1 MKIYAAGF
9 NAWNQLELEREPNTA
24 EPEDIYTFKEI
35 IEGNAIE
42 APVSRLTY
50 TIVRVDGRFVVAGHG
65 LPDAAEDIGLV
76 YTTAVNGIGEIL
88 RAEPSHNNDKED
100 QTESFGSSLV
110 KYRSLEACKAHDPVQ
125 TWPCRQPVKQV
136 AAFDV
141 GFVILYADGSVAT
154 LGDPRYE
161 DCLGREVDD
170 ANPAD
175 APCGVSELNNLGEP
189 VRKVAA
195 GGYMVTALT
204 TSGGLYVWGMGSVG
218 DQNQSRAIP
227 DICGIPN
234 YVEVDGDADI
244 EDVAV
249 GTSHAIVLTGDAR
262 LLVIG
267 DNRNGQLGLGMDD
280 AACAQ
285 SWTRLHFSSPHLY
298 HPVGVAAGPRSSFV
312 IMSDQ
317 NRRES
322 LPQEK

>member
-1 MKIYAAGF
+1 
-9 NAWNQLELEREPNTA
+9 
-24 EPEDIYTFKEI
+24 
-35 IEGNAIE
+35 
-42 APVSRLTY
+42 
-50 TIVRVDGRFVVAGHG
+50 
-65 LPDAAEDIGLV
+65 
-76 YTTAVNGIGEIL
+76 
-88 RAEPSHNNDKED
+88 
-100 QTESFGSSLV
+100 
-110 KYRSLEACKAHDPVQ
+110 
-125 TWPCRQPVKQV
+125 
-136 AAFDV
+136 
-141 GFVILYADGSVAT
+141 
-154 LGDPRYE
+154 
-161 DCLGREVDD
+161 
-170 ANPAD
+170 
-175 APCGVSELNNLGEP
+175 
-189 VRKVAA
+189 
-195 GGYMVTALT
+195 MVTALT

-267 DNRNGQLGLGMDD
+267 DNRNGQLGLGIDD

-285 SWTRLHFSSPHLY
+285 SWTRLHFSSPYLY